1 MEALQLSQEKLDQ
14 LELFKQKYQE
24 RLIRDPTFRQ
34 KMNERSLARYY
45 KLKEQRQEVKPRGR
59 PKQDKVV
66 QEQPIIKNKGGRP
79 RKYFKE
85 TQN

>member
-1 MEALQLSQEKLDQ
+1 MEALQLSQQKLDQ

-59 PKQDKVV
+59 PKKEKPV
-66 QEQPIIKNKGGRP
+66 QPTIKNKGGRP